1 MNFRFITAIGMFI
14 ASCIIGFGLRQ
25 TVTVVQAAPVIP
37 SPIEMPKFPI
47 VNSEENK
54 SVDKIDVEVDLST
67 LEVSVKGTTDAIV
80 NVKTIG
86 EPKPVVKWR
95 TKVIE
100 KEVASG
106 YPYIK
111 SIGITPDSIRAI
123 SPLSKV
129 KSYGKQSSYTK
140 TNDTIITYH

>member
-1 MNFRFITAIGMFI
+1 MFI

-67 LEVSVKGTTDAIV
+67 LEVSVKGTTDAKV
-80 NVKTIG
+80 NVKTTG
-86 EPKPVVKWR
+86 EPKPVVKWK

-100 KEVASG
+100 KTNSTG
-106 YPYIK
+106 YPK
-111 SIGITPDSIRAI
+111 VKAI
-123 SPLSKV
+123 SRVSDDESPATPL
-129 KSYGKQSSYTK
+129 
-140 TNDTIITYH
+140 TIVDKYEQ

>member
-1 MNFRFITAIGMFI
+1 MNFRFITAVGMFI

-67 LEVSVKGTTDAIV
+67 LEVSVKGTTDAKV
-80 NVKTIG
+80 NVKTTG
-86 EPKPVVKWR
+86 EPKPVVKWK

-100 KEVASG
+100 KTNSTG
-106 YPYIK
+106 YPK
-111 SIGITPDSIRAI
+111 VKAI
-123 SPLSKV
+123 SKVSDDESPTTPL
-129 KSYGKQSSYTK
+129 
-140 TNDTIITYH
+140 TIVDKYEQ

>member
-1 MNFRFITAIGMFI
+1 MNFRFITAVGMFI

-47 VNSEENK
+47 VNSEESK

-67 LEVSVKGTTDAIV
+67 LEVSVKGTTDAKV
-80 NVKTIG
+80 NVKTTG
-86 EPKPVVKWR
+86 EPKPVVKWK

-100 KEVASG
+100 KTNSTG
-106 YPYIK
+106 YPK
-111 SIGITPDSIRAI
+111 VNAI
-123 SPLSKV
+123 SKVSDDESPATPL
-129 KSYGKQSSYTK
+129 
-140 TNDTIITYH
+140 TIVDKYEQ

>member
-1 MNFRFITAIGMFI
+1 MFI

-80 NVKTIG
+80 NVKTTG

-95 TKVIE
+95 TKVVE
-100 KEVASG
+100 KLTSTG
-106 YPYIK
+106 YPK
-111 SIGITPDSIRAI
+111 VCSISRVSDDESPVT
-123 SPLSKV
+123 PLSKV
-129 KSYGKQSSYTK
+129 DSYG
-140 TNDTIITYH
+140 

>member
-1 MNFRFITAIGMFI
+1 MNFRIITAVGMFI

-47 VNSEENK
+47 ANNEVKK

-80 NVKTIG
+80 NVKTTG

-100 KEVASG
+100 KLTSTG
-106 YPYIK
+106 YPK
-111 SIGITPDSIRAI
+111 VRSVSRI
-123 SPLSKV
+123 SDDESPVTPLSKV
-129 KSYGKQSSYTK
+129 DEYGK
-140 TNDTIITYH
+140 

>member
-1 MNFRFITAIGMFI
+1 MNFRFITAVGMFL

-47 VNSEENK
+47 VNSEESK

-67 LEVSVKGTTDAIV
+67 LEVSVKGTTDAKV
-80 NVKTIG
+80 NVKTTG
-86 EPKPVVKWR
+86 EPKPVVKWK

-100 KEVASG
+100 KTNSTG
-106 YPYIK
+106 YPK
-111 SIGITPDSIRAI
+111 VNAI
-123 SPLSKV
+123 SKVSDDESPTTPL
-129 KSYGKQSSYTK
+129 
-140 TNDTIITYH
+140 TIVDKYEQ

>member
-1 MNFRFITAIGMFI
+1 MNFRFITAVGMFI

-47 VNSEENK
+47 VNSEESK

-80 NVKTIG
+80 NVKTTG

-95 TKVIE
+95 TKVVE
-100 KEVASG
+100 KLTSTG
-106 YPYIK
+106 YPK
-111 SIGITPDSIRAI
+111 VRSISRVSDDELPVTSLYNVD
-123 SPLSKV
+123 
-129 KSYGKQSSYTK
+129 SYGK
-140 TNDTIITYH
+140 

>member
-1 MNFRFITAIGMFI
+1 MNFRFITAVGMFI

-25 TVTVVQAAPVIP
+25 TVTIVQAAPVIP

-86 EPKPVVKWR
+86 EPKPIVKWR
-95 TKVIE
+95 TKTIE

-111 SIGITPDSIRAI
+111 SVGTMPDSVKAI
-123 SPLSKV
+123 STLSKV
-129 KSYGKQSSYTK
+129 NSHGK
-140 TNDTIITYH
+140 

>member
-1 MNFRFITAIGMFI
+1 MNFRFITAVGMFI

-47 VNSEENK
+47 VNSEESK

-67 LEVSVKGTTDAIV
+67 LEVSVKGTTDAKV
-80 NVKTIG
+80 NVKTTG
-86 EPKPVVKWR
+86 EPKPVVKWK

-100 KEVASG
+100 KTNSTG
-106 YPYIK
+106 YPK
-111 SIGITPDSIRAI
+111 VKAI
-123 SPLSKV
+123 SRVSDDESPATPL
-129 KSYGKQSSYTK
+129 
-140 TNDTIITYH
+140 TIVDKYEQ

>member
-1 MNFRFITAIGMFI
+1 MNFRIITAVGMFI

-47 VNSEENK
+47 ANNEVKK

-80 NVKTIG
+80 NVKTTG

-100 KEVASG
+100 KLTSTG
-106 YPYIK
+106 YPK
-111 SIGITPDSIRAI
+111 VRSVSRVSDDESPVT
-123 SPLSKV
+123 PLSKV
-129 KSYGKQSSYTK
+129 DEYGK
-140 TNDTIITYH
+140 

>member
-1 MNFRFITAIGMFI
+1 MNFRFITAVGMFI

-47 VNSEENK
+47 VNSEESK

-67 LEVSVKGTTDAIV
+67 LEVSVKGTTDAKV
-80 NVKTIG
+80 NVKTTG
-86 EPKPVVKWR
+86 EPKPVVKWK

-100 KEVASG
+100 KTNSTG
-106 YPYIK
+106 YPK
-111 SIGITPDSIRAI
+111 VKAI
-123 SPLSKV
+123 SKVSDDESPTTPL
-129 KSYGKQSSYTK
+129 
-140 TNDTIITYH
+140 TIVDKYEQ

>member
-1 MNFRFITAIGMFI
+1 MNFRFITAVGMFI

-67 LEVSVKGTTDAIV
+67 LEVSVKGTTDAKV
-80 NVKTIG
+80 NVKTTG
-86 EPKPVVKWR
+86 EPKPVVKWK

-100 KEVASG
+100 KTNSTG
-106 YPYIK
+106 YPK
-111 SIGITPDSIRAI
+111 VNAI
-123 SPLSKV
+123 SKVSDDESPTTPL
-129 KSYGKQSSYTK
+129 
-140 TNDTIITYH
+140 TIVDKYEQ

>member
-1 MNFRFITAIGMFI
+1 MNFRFITAVGMFI

-47 VNSEENK
+47 VNSEESK

-80 NVKTIG
+80 NVKTTN
-86 EPKPVVKWR
+86 EPKPIVKYRTVVKE
-95 TKVIE
+95 IE
-100 KEVASG
+100 AKSTG
-106 YPYIK
+106 YPYVNSVGK
-111 SIGITPDSIRAI
+111 VPEGTAPI
-123 SPLSKV
+123 SPLKTI
-129 KSYGKQSSYTK
+129 SS
-140 TNDTIITYH
+140 NHE